1 MTTPQLSDSRLGFL
15 QRLLKILLK
24 EKDALINPIT
34 SNISA
39 VVRFQRLQ
47 SLISKIQSEIEAYG
61 EVET

>member
-15 QRLLKILLK
+15 QRLLKLLTKDK
-24 EKDALINPIT
+24 ETITNPT
-34 SNISA
+34 SSNISA
-39 VVRFQRLQ
+39 IVRFQRLQ

>member
-15 QRLLKILLK
+15 QRMLKILLK